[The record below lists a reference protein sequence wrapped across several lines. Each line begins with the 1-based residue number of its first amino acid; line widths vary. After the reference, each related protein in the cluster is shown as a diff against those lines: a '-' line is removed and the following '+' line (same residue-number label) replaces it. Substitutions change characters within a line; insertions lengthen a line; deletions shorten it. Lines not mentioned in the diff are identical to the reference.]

1 MSHYTDFY
9 DRQYSERQNVYSIDL
24 LKRTYIIELDYYMS
38 KDFKDYFNYNKELF
52 LNKFLNSIQ
61 LTEEEDIY
69 FNYLKIEN
77 LRDYISFEIEKQPV
91 TININYVFYLNKQNK
106 KINFISKELDQYGGL
121 ENFINKRKLQ
131 EKINNF

>member
-1 MSHYTDFY
+1 TDFY